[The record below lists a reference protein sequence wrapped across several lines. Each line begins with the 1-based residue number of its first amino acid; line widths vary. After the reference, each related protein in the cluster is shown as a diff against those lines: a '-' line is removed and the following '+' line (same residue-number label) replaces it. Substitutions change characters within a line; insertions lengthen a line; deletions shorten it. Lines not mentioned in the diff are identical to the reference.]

1 MIISAIS
8 FIGKGDSKV
17 IKDTPT
23 TMGYNDAKQY
33 QRYMKDNKQVEE
45 VQSTKQA
52 GKQVAI
58 STYSKASIL
67 RYVPK
72 SRRKE
77 GESPFTGV
85 ANGDA
90 EDKVI
95 RKANEASMTA
105 LKESAMVPRLK
116 VSRPSL

>member
-1 MIISAIS
+1 MGHNVA
-8 FIGKGDSKV
+8 KPQQPCR
-17 IKDTPT
+17 KD
-23 TMGYNDAKQY
+23 DE
-33 QRYMKDNKQVEE
+33 QVEE

-52 GKQVAI
+52 SKQVAA
-58 STYSKASIL
+58 STHSRAPIL

-72 SRRKE
+72 LHHKE